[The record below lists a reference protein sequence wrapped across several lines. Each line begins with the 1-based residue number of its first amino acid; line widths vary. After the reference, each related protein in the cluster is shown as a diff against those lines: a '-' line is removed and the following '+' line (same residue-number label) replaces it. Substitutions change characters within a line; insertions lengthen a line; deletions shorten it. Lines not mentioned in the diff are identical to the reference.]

1 MVGKVVD
8 EVEKGYLINDRVLR
22 FSKVITG
29 Q

>member
-8 EVEKGYLINDRVLR
+8 EVEKGYMLNDKVIR
-22 FSKVITG
+22 FSKVVIG